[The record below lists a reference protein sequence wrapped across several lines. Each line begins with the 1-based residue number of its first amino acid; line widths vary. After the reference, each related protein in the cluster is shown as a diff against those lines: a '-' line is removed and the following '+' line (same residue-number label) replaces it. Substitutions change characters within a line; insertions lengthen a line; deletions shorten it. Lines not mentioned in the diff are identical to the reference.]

1 MTTENKSSLTKKPW
15 LLGLIA
21 VAVIVI
27 GWFASTY
34 NSLVRLEGEI
44 DGQWAQVEN
53 NLQRRYDLIPNLVN
67 TVKGYAQHEEDVF
80 TAVTDARA
88 KLMSGNLD
96 VGETAAAT
104 NTLNNAVGRLLA
116 VAEAYPE
123 LKANENFL
131 NLQDELAGTENRLA
145 VSRKDYNESVKTFNV
160 KIKTIPTN
168 IVAGVIGAQSR
179 DFFEIEEIAKEN
191 VKVDFSK

>member
-1 MTTENKSSLTKKPW
+1 MTTENKTSLMKKPW

-53 NLQRRYDLIPNLVN
+53 NLQRRYDLIPNLVS

-145 VSRKDYNESVKTFNV
+145 VSRKDYNDSVKTFNV

-179 DFFEIEEIAKEN
+179 DFFEIDEVAKEN

>member
-53 NLQRRYDLIPNLVN
+53 NLQRRYDLIPNLVS

-179 DFFEIEEIAKEN
+179 DFFEIEEVAKEN

>member
-1 MTTENKSSLTKKPW
+1 MTTENKTSLMKKPW

-53 NLQRRYDLIPNLVN
+53 NLQRRYDLIPNLVS

-145 VSRKDYNESVKTFNV
+145 VSRKDYNDSVKTYNV

-179 DFFEIEEIAKEN
+179 DFFEIDEVAKEN

>member
-1 MTTENKSSLTKKPW
+1 MTTENKTSLMKKPW

-53 NLQRRYDLIPNLVN
+53 NLQRRYDLIPNLVS

-145 VSRKDYNESVKTFNV
+145 VSRKDYNDSVKTFNV

-179 DFFEIEEIAKEN
+179 DFFEIEEVAKEN